1 MRIGVDVTLNQRDL
15 QRLRRL
21 DRKID
26 KLQRKAE
33 RAIKGLG
40 DFIGASMAGIG
51 IVTFVL
57 AVISADSVP
66 TEMLDTWTFITLAGM
81 LIGVGGCWLLGWMR
95 EDEG

>member
-1 MRIGVDVTLNQRDL
+1 MRIGVDVALSQRDL

-21 DRKID
+21 DRKLD
-26 KLQRKAE
+26 KLQRRAE

-40 DFIGASMAGIG
+40 DFIGMTMAGIG
-51 IVTFVL
+51 LVTFVL

-66 TEMLDTWTFITLAGM
+66 TELLDTWVFITLAGM

-95 EDEG
+95 E